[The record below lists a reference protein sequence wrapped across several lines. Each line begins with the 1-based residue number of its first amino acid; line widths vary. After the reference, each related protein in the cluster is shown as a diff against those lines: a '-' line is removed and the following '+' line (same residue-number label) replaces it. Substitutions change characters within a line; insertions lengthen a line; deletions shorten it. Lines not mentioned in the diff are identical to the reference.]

1 LTIIRQ
7 LADSRVLK
15 SYSTQRI
22 AKDGTV
28 QVWITSTALVNED
41 GRKYAIATT
50 ERAEGIE
57 TDSVME
63 TRNDRQG

>member
-28 QVWITSTALVNED
+28 SRSGLPPPLW
-41 GRKYAIATT
+41 
-50 ERAEGIE
+50 
-57 TDSVME
+57 
-63 TRNDRQG
+63 